1 LFENTK
7 IKVEDKYETLFY
19 ILFYK
24 VFIQPL
30 KTEVNMNNTMSVTF
44 FGVRGSHPVPDVRM
58 LKYGG
63 RTSSVMFQKEKN
75 GVIIPLFIDAGLGL
89 IEAGKKIIPD
99 IFSGRCIPRLNLFF
113 THYHPDHTE
122 GFTFFEP
129 NFLPQIEMNLFGMS
143 TAKKDIGMVLRDKM
157 AQPLYPIEYKD
168 LKSTRHHH
176 VISDGETFYIDTD
189 GKVSSQLPQD
199 AVYKIQVMQAFA
211 PSHPQQGA
219 VYYRISD
226 IDTGVSTACIWDIE
240 SRYGGDQR
248 VIAFA
253 KDALVMIHDT
263 QYTDDEYH
271 SEKMVV
277 QGFGHSTFS
286 MAVDNAVKAGVK
298 RLIPFH
304 YNPSHTDQKLDEIMA
319 SIDSKGLE
327 ITPSQEGLQIIL

>member
-1 LFENTK
+1 
-7 IKVEDKYETLFY
+7 
-19 ILFYK
+19 
-24 VFIQPL
+24 
-30 KTEVNMNNTMSVTF
+30 MSNTMSVTF
-44 FGVRGSHPVPDVRM
+44 WGVRGSYPVADAGM

-75 GVIIPLFIDAGLGL
+75 GKIIPLFIDAGLGL
-89 IEAGKKIIPD
+89 IEAGKKIMPD
-99 IFSGRCIPRLNLFF
+99 IFSGRCIPRLNMFF

-122 GFTFFEP
+122 GFTFFAP
-129 NFLPQIEMNLFGMS
+129 NFLPQTELNLFGMS
-143 TAKKDIGMVLRDKM
+143 TAEKDIGMILRDRM
-157 AQPLYPIEYKD
+157 TQPLYPIEYKD
-168 LKSTRHHH
+168 LKSIRHHH
-176 VISDGETFYIDTD
+176 VISDGETVYIDAD
-189 GKVSSQLPQD
+189 GKASPELSKD
-199 AVYKIQVMQAFA
+199 AAYKIQVMQALA
-211 PSHPQQGA
+211 PAHPQQGS

-226 IDTGVSTACIWDIE
+226 PDTGASVACIWDIE

-263 QYTDDEYH
+263 QYTDDEYQ

-277 QGFGHSTFS
+277 QGFGHSTYS

-327 ITPSQEGLQIIL
+327 ITPAREGLQIVL